1 MKRLATRIF
10 LFCCL
15 PLAISTVIAQQN
27 STESRDML
35 FRITAISKLKPDSI
49 VALIKGGKKQ
59 GISLG
64 STGPISASFTE
75 GLNRTSDEIGFGS
88 VLRVDSNQSL
98 VLIRPK
104 DTSTTNVAKQI
115 RKGDY
120 IKLPIKIKKLPYH
133 SIFFDLAL
141 MDIDFQNMD
150 RKAIYQFDDLLFMDS
165 KGFED
170 SLLKAC
176 ALDVVDTYEYLKT
189 DSSFK
194 SLLIKNLIGRYNN
207 KSVFDVMATCSARDI
222 YTFLAF
228 VKSYPGKYI
237 GKSWK
242 INETFATWVIN
253 NAPYS
258 KVEFLDSIRLY
269 RKTPSQLKAFV
280 EKNKSLMIK
289 EEYVRGWVSD
299 AISAYN
305 VGNEK
310 EGEDLMQVSRLV
322 LPLLNDNS
330 SSGFYYY
337 ISAQIQ
343 QDKSNFKQAIL
354 YCDTASSYFEK
365 DKNFEFYTE
374 SYFKKAYC
382 FKRLLN
388 YDAAILVYKNIEPFI
403 KSNSWPIDPKEK
415 TNQIAKY
422 YRDYA
427 NALENKSD
435 YLPAIEYYL
444 KSTDLYQS
452 IASYNSLT
460 LAANN
465 QLRLA
470 SIYSK
475 QGEYVK
481 SSLLYNQ
488 QLQTYQKLNDQKNE
502 ASVLDNIGFIE
513 SKLGNYRTAITNYQK
528 AKKLHL
534 FFQQYSS
541 AGHSESSIAQCLW
554 SLGQLDSAIEGHIRA
569 LSYRKQ
575 GNSLNGQGYSW
586 SKLAALYSKVGK
598 KDAALKSYDSA
609 SHFYTLAKDSIKL
622 VSNLLD
628 VGQVYQDDQQYKK
641 AYDYFIRAHEVNSKR
656 NNIEAMIESGMKI
669 ASATFH
675 FDTASSRKYYELT
688 LSNSKKIGNKTDELY
703 SLLNLGLLKYKN
715 YEISSGR
722 KYFDQA
728 LTITIEQKNKSEEA
742 YCYGR
747 IAVALSDQME
757 LDAALQNFEK
767 SLHIYD
773 SIAEKSSIPAI
784 LGQMASV
791 YVSKGDFTKAMEYY
805 KRQLG
810 ISREIKNDANVASA
824 LGNMSFLYVITGDL
838 KLSAET
844 ADSSLAIYTRLKNS
858 WQMANAYISI
868 GNVKNKMND
877 YINSV
882 RYYQLADSIYVLE
895 KDDISRSTAKNNIGN
910 VYFFQSDYDN
920 ALLYFAES
928 EKLLAKLPYVNESLL
943 LAKLNIGETYY
954 HKKDYLKA
962 EKILLEGYQ
971 LAKQKKVQR
980 MLNSANVLL
989 GKLYFDLKDYN
1000 KSQSFLLAALDASQ
1014 KNNEIG
1020 QTIEAALFLAKN
1032 FSVLKNESK
1041 SLEMLSI
1048 AVNTSEKYNNNDYY
1062 WEALYELGLVYYNK
1076 HDFSAA
1082 IPYFKKGIEIIENIS
1097 KNLFGGAEAKK
1108 IYNKDY
1114 RRVDLYNKVVAS
1126 LVKLGKSED
1135 ALYYADKSNQQAIK
1149 EQTEKA
1155 GFVTSDKSKSEAI
1168 QKGNDLLK
1176 KQTAVEEAIAK
1187 EKSKPEQLQSKELIA
1202 SLESIQQVAQK
1213 DYINYINGLVKKYP
1227 DLQAYFSKT
1236 NPADFKNNMRY
1247 IPDSTLAVLYIINE
1261 DQLYIFTATKQEI
1274 GIKSIELKTDLNKQA
1289 DRFLAILR
1297 NAENTTGTGALT
1309 VRSTIKNNKGVKGD
1323 FKQEAAILYD
1333 ILITP
1338 IKDQL
1343 IGKKKICIIP
1353 NGKLSNIPFQAIG
1366 KTENNSFRFLVED
1379 YAIFYTNKIDIF
1391 SKPYEEAAIT
1401 ESFMALGNPDKS
1413 LPSAADEVQTL
1424 SKVFKNALVYTE
1436 NDATEAKATD
1446 ALSNYRYVHFAT
1458 HGVLDFADFEKSYL
1472 IFAPEKNKEGDGKLT
1487 IEKIN
1492 GLNIENCSMVTLS
1505 ACETAVS
1512 KETVKGWY
1520 ISPANSFLQNN
1531 VRTVVASL
1539 WQVDDKATSILME
1552 AFYKNLLTMNKSEA
1566 LRQAQATLSKIP
1578 AYAHPYFWSAFVL
1591 YGEWR

>member
-1 MKRLATRIF
+1 MKRLAMRLF
-10 LFCCL
+10 LCCCL
-15 PLAISTVIAQQN
+15 AFATSNVIAQQN
-27 STESRDML
+27 ATESRDML
-35 FRITAISKLKPDSI
+35 FRITAISKIKPDSI
-49 VALIKGGKKQ
+49 VALIQGGKMQ

-75 GLNRTSDEIGFGS
+75 GLNRTSEELGFGS
-88 VLRVDSNQSL
+88 VLRVDSNESL
-98 VLIRPK
+98 LIIRPK
-104 DTSTTNVAKQI
+104 DTSTSNVAKQI
-115 RKGDY
+115 MKGDY
-120 IKLPIKIKKLPYH
+120 IKLSIKIKKLPYH

-150 RKAIYQFDDLLFMDS
+150 RKGIYQFDDLLFKDS
-165 KGFED
+165 KLFED

-176 ALDVVDTYEYLKT
+176 AKDVYDTYDYLKS
-189 DSSFK
+189 DSSFS
-194 SLLIKNLIGRYNN
+194 SLQIKNLIGRYNN
-207 KSVFDVMATCSARDI
+207 KSVFDVMSSCTPKDI
-222 YTFLAF
+222 YAFLAF

-269 RKTPSQLKAFV
+269 RKTPSQLKVFV

-299 AISAYN
+299 AISAFN

-310 EGEDLMQVSRLV
+310 EGEDLMQISRLV
-322 LPLLNDNS
+322 LPLLNDNA

-337 ISAQIQ
+337 ISAQVQ

-354 YCDTASSYFEK
+354 FCDTASSYFEK
-365 DKNFEFYTE
+365 DRNFEFYTE
-374 SYFKKAYC
+374 SFFKKAYC
-382 FKRLLN
+382 FKRLIN
-388 YDAAILVYKNIEPFI
+388 YDAAISVYKNIEPFI
-403 KSNSWPIDPKEK
+403 KSNNWPIDPKEK

-422 YRDYA
+422 NRDYA

-435 YLPAIEYYL
+435 YLAAIEYYI
-444 KSTDLYQS
+444 KSTDLYQT
-452 IASYNSLT
+452 IGSYNSLT

-470 SIYSK
+470 SIYLK

-481 SSLLYNQ
+481 SSLLYKQ

-502 ASVLDNIGFIE
+502 ASVLDNIGYIE
-513 SKLGNYRTAITNYQK
+513 SKLGNYRISISNYQK

-534 FFQQYSS
+534 FFQEYSS
-541 AGHSESSIAQCLW
+541 AGHSESAIAQCLW

-575 GNSLNGQGYSW
+575 GNSLSGQGYSW

-598 KDAALKSYDSA
+598 KEAALKSYDSA
-609 SHFYTLAKDSIKL
+609 SHFYALAKDSIKL

-641 AYDYFIRAHEVNSKR
+641 AHEYFLKAHEINTKR
-656 NNIEAMIESGMKI
+656 NKIEDMIESSMKV
-669 ASATFH
+669 ASAAFH
-675 FDTASSRKYYELT
+675 FDTASSRNYYEQT
-688 LSNSKKIGNKTDELY
+688 LRNAKKIGNKTDELY
-703 SLLNLGLLKYKN
+703 SILNLGLLKYKN
-715 YEISSGR
+715 LEVIAGR
-722 KYFDQA
+722 KYFDDA
-728 LTITIEQKNKSEEA
+728 LKITLEQKNKSEEA

-747 IAVALSDQME
+747 IGVALNDQME
-757 LDAALQNFEK
+757 LDEALLLFNK
-767 SLHIYD
+767 ALHIYD
-773 SIAEKSSIPAI
+773 SLGEKSSIPGI
-784 LGQMASV
+784 LGQIASL
-791 YVSKGDFTKAMEYY
+791 YVSKGDFSNAMNLYQ
-805 KRQLG
+805 RQLKL
-810 ISREIKNDANVASA
+810 SKEIKNEANEASA
-824 LGNMSFLYVITGDL
+824 LGNMSFLFVITGDL
-838 KLSAET
+838 EQSAKS
-844 ADSSLAIYTRLKNS
+844 ADSALAIYTRLKNS

-868 GNVKNKMND
+868 GNVKNKMSD
-877 YINSV
+877 YKSSV
-882 RYYQLADSIYVLE
+882 RFYQMADSIYLLE
-895 KDDISRSTAKNNIGN
+895 KDEISRSTAKNNIGN
-910 VYFFQSDYDN
+910 VYFFQSDYDQ
-920 ALLYFAES
+920 ALTYFTES
-928 EKLLAKLPYVNESLL
+928 EKLLSKLPYINESVL

-954 HKKDYLKA
+954 HKKEYAKA
-962 EKILLEGYQ
+962 EKVLMQGYT
-971 LAKQKKVQR
+971 LAKEKKMQR

-1000 KSQSFLLAALDASQ
+1000 KSQSFLQAALDASQ
-1014 KNNEIG
+1014 INREIG

-1032 FSVLKNESK
+1032 YKVAQNENK
-1041 SLEMLSI
+1041 ARELLSI
-1048 AVNTSEKYNNNDYY
+1048 AVNTSEQYSNNDYY
-1062 WEALYELGLVYYNK
+1062 WEALYELGMIYYNK
-1076 HDFSAA
+1076 QEFDAA
-1082 IPYFKKGIEIIENIS
+1082 IPYFKKGIDIIEKIS
-1097 KNLFGGAEAKK
+1097 KNLFGGAEANK

-1114 RRVDLYNKVVAS
+1114 RRIDLYNKIVAS
-1126 LVKLGKSED
+1126 LVKSGKSED
-1135 ALYYADKSNQQAIK
+1135 ALYYAEKSNQQAVK
-1149 EQTEKA
+1149 ELNEKA
-1155 GFVTSDKSKSEAI
+1155 GFVTSDKSKADAI
-1168 QKGNDLLK
+1168 QKGNDLLQ

-1187 EKSKPEQLQSKELIA
+1187 EKMKPANLQSKELIA

-1227 DLQAYFSKT
+1227 DLQVYFSKT
-1236 NPADFKNNMRY
+1236 NPADFKNNMRF

-1274 GIKSIELKTDLNKQA
+1274 GIKTIDLKTDLNKQA

-1297 NAENTTGTGALT
+1297 NSENASGTGSLT
-1309 VRSTIKNNKGVKGD
+1309 VRSTLKNNKGEKGD
-1323 FKQEAAILYD
+1323 FKKEASILYD

-1338 IKDQL
+1338 IKEQL
-1343 IGKKKICIIP
+1343 ANKKKICIIP

-1366 KTENNSFRFLVED
+1366 TFQNNEFKFLVED

-1391 SKPYEEAAIT
+1391 SKPFEEAPIG

-1446 ALSNYRYVHFAT
+1446 ALSNYKYVHFAT